1 MKKDKT
7 VAFKALA
14 KWYRITDSEIQQ
26 IIYDGAAEM
35 PRKPYPAVDGIKKTM
50 ELYDSAQMRRF
61 KPEDFYDDSFM
72 KELDESGFIDRLY
85 SQPQR

>member
-1 MKKDKT
+1 MKKDKH
-7 VAFKALA
+7 VAFKAIA
-14 KWYRITDSEIQQ
+14 KWYRFTDSEVQQ
-26 IIYDGAAEM
+26 IIYDGAVEM